1 MRYCAMDFL
10 LPTARAAFPAP
21 AAEKRTSHMH
31 APSAIS
37 NPAASTDLGR
47 RHPVPGVGL
56 VWDAWVW
63 GGWGLGLG
71 LAGVAGVPPAKKLLT
86 ALLGVQLAAP
96 TPS

>member
-37 NPAASTDLGR
+37 NPAASTDLDR

-63 GGWGLGLG
+63 GGWGLGHGPGPGWGGWWLG
-71 LAGVAGVPPAKKLLT
+71 RPLPKNC
-86 ALLGVQLAAP
+86 
-96 TPS
+96 